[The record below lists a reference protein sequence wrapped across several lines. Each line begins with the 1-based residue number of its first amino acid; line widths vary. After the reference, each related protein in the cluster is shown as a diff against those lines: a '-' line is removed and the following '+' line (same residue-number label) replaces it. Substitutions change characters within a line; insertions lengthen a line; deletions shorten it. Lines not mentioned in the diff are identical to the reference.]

1 MQDKTDA
8 NQALEEK
15 VNKTVAEAKADAEE
29 PATVAQGKT
38 ASAEP
43 TASAEALTLYEMLLQ
58 TAAADPDKEALRCK
72 GARLSFADLLIEV
85 DQLAS
90 AFRGCNVR
98 KGTVMTVCLPNTL
111 QTWICLL
118 ALNKIGAVA
127 SFLDSKISSDDLA
140 AFLSKTGS
148 ECLLITDKNIPLYH
162 DMLVARDPGLVIVCS
177 ACDYYFCLRRF
188 LYRRLTR
195 KIVPRIPDDEFY
207 ISYARMRRFGKY
219 VDFDNGEADYDWP
232 GAFEDVKEPEAPK
245 PYVRPVEPDETAVIL
260 PSRPES
266 GTEYVGMTSTMI
278 VDFAEQERKA
288 PHSKD
293 LPISS
298 ADRVKVRMLAELC
311 RGTAFSLIPTMHDRE
326 EREQEK

>member
-8 NQALEEK
+8 KQVPEEK
-15 VNKTVAEAKADAEE
+15 VA
-29 PATVAQGKT
+29 G
-38 ASAEP
+38 SG
-43 TASAEALTLYEMLLQ
+43 AEALTLYEMLLQ
-58 TAAADPDKEALRCK
+58 TAAEDPDKEALRCK

-111 QTWICLL
+111 

-127 SFLDSKISSDDLA
+127 GFLDSKISGEDLA
-140 AFLSKTGS
+140 AFLGKTGS

-195 KIVPRIPDDEFY
+195 KSVPRIPDDEFY

-232 GAFEDVKEPEAPK
+232 GAFEDVQEPEEPK
-245 PYVRPVEPDETAVIL
+245 PYVRPIEPDETAVLL

-266 GTEYVGMTSTMI
+266 GTEYVGLTSSMI
-278 VDFAEQERKA
+278 KDFAEQERKA

-298 ADRVKVRMLAELC
+298 ADRVKIRMLAELC
-311 RGTAFSLIPTMHDRE
+311 RGTAFSLIPTQHDGE
-326 EREQEK
+326 QREQE